1 MPIPDDADP
10 DVLIS
15 RLAGGLAPPDRAAF
29 RSAAE
34 AAIEQL
40 PCAGEGVI
48 YRVASGVWRSYFHPP
63 EERQTWWDISQELP
77 RSSKLTK
84 AAPIG
89 RDDPRCGRRARPKP
103 PSERRERAARQR
115 GAQ

>member
-1 MPIPDDADP
+1 MSIPDDADP

-15 RLAGGLAPPDRAAF
+15 RLVGGLAPPDRAAF

-34 AAIEQL
+34 AAIEQI
-40 PCAGEGVI
+40 PCAGEGLI
-48 YRVASGVWRSYFHPP
+48 YRVVSGVWRSYFHPP
-63 EERQTWWDISQELP
+63 DDASWDIAQELP
-77 RSSKLTK
+77 RSTKLAK

-89 RDDPRCGRRARPKP
+89 RDDPRCGRRRLKP
-103 PSERRERAARQR
+103 QSERRERAARQR

>member
-1 MPIPDDADP
+1 MSIPDDADP
-10 DVLIS
+10 DTLIS

-34 AAIEQL
+34 AAIEQI
-40 PCAGEGVI
+40 PCAGEGLI
-48 YRVASGVWRSYFHPP
+48 YRVVSGVWRSYFHPP
-63 EERQTWWDISQELP
+63 DDASWDIAQELP
-77 RSSKLTK
+77 RSSKLAQ

-89 RDDPRCGRRARPKP
+89 RDDPRCGRRRARPKP
-103 PSERRERAARQR
+103 SSERREGAARQR